1 MVSLHFFFQ
10 KYWHIVG
17 SDVIAAILD
26 CLRSGRILKSLN
38 TTNIALIPKVSKAES
53 LAQFRPISLC
63 NVVYKMISKVL
74 ANIMKSILLV
84 IISDYQ
90 SAFVPGRLITDN
102 VFVAFEAMHY
112 LNTKRQGKIAHMA
125 TKLDM
130 SKTYDRVEWEPKPLS
145 MFYGF
150 SQQCWKLGL

>member
-1 MVSLHFFFQ
+1 MSTLFFQ
-10 KYWHIVG
+10 KYCHIVG

-26 CLRSGRILKSLN
+26 CLRSSRILKSLN

-63 NVVYKMISKVL
+63 NLVYKMISKVL
-74 ANIMKSILLV
+74 VNRMKSILSV

-102 VFVAFEAMHY
+102 ILVAFEAMHY
-112 LNTKRQGKIAHMA
+112 LNTKRQGKTAHMA
-125 TKLDM
+125 AKLDM
-130 SKTYDRVEWEPKPLS
+130 SKALNRVE
-145 MFYGF
+145 
-150 SQQCWKLGL
+150 